1 MIEEHSDYFLSNNCD
16 SNEQHLLF
24 YSQFVPSDKNSIKA
38 TVLIVHGM
46 QEHCERYADFARFL
60 THNGIAV
67 LTYDHIGH
75 GKTAQGSADFGYF
88 GKNGR
93 KQVVADAQ
101 NMADFLEKQFP
112 TVPHFIFGHS
122 MGSFITRCLL
132 QIAHHQFEGAV
143 ICGTGGKIPGIQ
155 LAKVLTATLNFV
167 APKSKSTFI
176 EKVFGNMNNARFKA
190 ESNQN
195 NTNWL
200 SVETENR
207 KAFLADELCGI
218 PFTNN
223 GFDTLIALNRDATKR
238 NWARTIRKNLP
249 LLFISGED
257 DPIGNFGNG
266 VRQTVA
272 NLKTDGFESVTM
284 QLYPKKRH
292 EILNE
297 ANKQEVYTTVLQWLD
312 KIKD

>member
-16 SNEQHLLF
+16 NNEQHRLF
-24 YSQFVPSDKNSIKA
+24 YTQFVPSDKNSIKA
-38 TVLIVHGM
+38 TLLIVHGM
-46 QEHCERYADFARFL
+46 QEHCGRYADFARFL
-60 THNGIAV
+60 AHNGIAV
-67 LTYDHIGH
+67 LAYDHLGH
-75 GKTAQGSADFGYF
+75 GKTAQGSDDFGYF

-101 NMADFLEKQFP
+101 NMANFLEKQFP

-132 QIAHHQFEGAV
+132 QIAHDQFEGAV

-155 LAKVLTATLNFV
+155 LAKALTATLNFV

-176 EKVFGNMNNARFKA
+176 EKVFGNMNNTRFKA
-190 ESNQN
+190 EGNQN

-200 SVETENR
+200 SVDTENR

-223 GFDTLIALNRDATKR
+223 GFDTLIALNKDATKR
-238 NWARTIRKNLP
+238 NWAHAIRKNLP

-257 DPIGNFGNG
+257 DPIGNFGKG

-272 NLKTDGFESVTM
+272 NLKTDGFENVTM
-284 QLYPKKRH
+284 QLFPQKRH

-297 ANKQEVYTTVLQWLD
+297 ANKQEVYATVLQWLD
-312 KIKD
+312 KINE